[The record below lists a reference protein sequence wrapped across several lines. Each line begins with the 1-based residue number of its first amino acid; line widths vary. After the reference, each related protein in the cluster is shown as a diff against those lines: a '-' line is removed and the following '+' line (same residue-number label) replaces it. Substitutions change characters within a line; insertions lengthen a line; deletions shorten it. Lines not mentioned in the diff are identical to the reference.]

1 MIVNNQIK
9 QAFDTISSLKNKRNQ
24 KMQENKILNEDEIDL
39 RELFKTI
46 WDKRFFIIIFTFI
59 ITLISFIYVL
69 LKNPI
74 PVYEGKIYFEM
85 GEMKGETYGS
95 KLIENT
101 NDLASLINIT
111 FNENSSFSKEE
122 NPNALLKKGTTKILE
137 ITYFGENKDNIKNK
151 LEKIKEFIMVRHQK
165 LSNFYDIAVQTEQ
178 IGDIEI
184 SEEAINKP
192 KKALIVTVAFITGFI
207 LSIFLL
213 FFIQFI
219 QSIKRVLNSFYT

>member
-1 MIVNNQIK
+1 MQV
-9 QAFDTISSLKNKRNQ
+9 
-24 KMQENKILNEDEIDL
+24 QENKILNEDEIDL

-69 LKNPI
+69 LKNPT

-111 FNENSSFSKEE
+111 FNEIPST
-122 NPNALLKKGTTKILE
+122 GTNFHLAGIISPL
-137 ITYFGENKDNIKNK
+137 FLSLNIN
-151 LEKIKEFIMVRHQK
+151 V
-165 LSNFYDIAVQTEQ
+165 
-178 IGDIEI
+178 
-184 SEEAINKP
+184 
-192 KKALIVTVAFITGFI
+192 
-207 LSIFLL
+207 
-213 FFIQFI
+213 
-219 QSIKRVLNSFYT
+219 

>member
-1 MIVNNQIK
+1 MQ
-9 QAFDTISSLKNKRNQ
+9 L
-24 KMQENKILNEDEIDL
+24 QENKILNEDEIDL

-59 ITLISFIYVL
+59 ITLIFFIYVL
-69 LKNPI
+69 IKNPT

-122 NPNALLKKGTTKILE
+122 NPNALLKKDTTKILE

-165 LSNFYDIAVQTEQ
+165 LSNFYDIAVQTKQ
-178 IGDIEI
+178 IGDIKI

-219 QSIKRVLNSFYT
+219 QSIKKES

>member
-1 MIVNNQIK
+1 
-9 QAFDTISSLKNKRNQ
+9 
-24 KMQENKILNEDEIDL
+24 
-39 RELFKTI
+39 
-46 WDKRFFIIIFTFI
+46 
-59 ITLISFIYVL
+59 
-69 LKNPI
+69 
-74 PVYEGKIYFEM
+74 M

-178 IGDIEI
+178 IGDIKI
-184 SEEAINKP
+184 SEEAIND

-207 LSIFLL
+207 LSIFLV
-213 FFIQFI
+213 FFIQFMH
-219 QSIKRVLNSFYT
+219 SIKKES

>member
-9 QAFDTISSLKNKRNQ
+9 QAFDTIPSLKNKRNQ

-69 LKNPI
+69 LKNPT

-178 IGDIEI
+178 IGDIKI
-184 SEEAINKP
+184 SEESINKP

-219 QSIKRVLNSFYT
+219 QSIKKES

>member
-1 MIVNNQIK
+1 MK
-9 QAFDTISSLKNKRNQ
+9 
-24 KMQENKILNEDEIDL
+24 ENKILNEDEIDL

-69 LKNPI
+69 LKNPT

-111 FNENSSFSKEE
+111 FSKEE
-122 NPNALLKKGTTKILE
+122 NPNALLKKDTTKILE

-178 IGDIEI
+178 IGDIKI

-207 LSIFLL
+207 LSIFLV

-219 QSIKRVLNSFYT
+219 QSIKKES

>member
-69 LKNPI
+69 LKNPT
-74 PVYEGKIYFEM
+74 PVYEGILSVQIGEIQSENFGNKII
-85 GEMKGETYGS
+85 ETPQNLSYILEVEF
-95 KLIENT
+95 KV
-101 NDLASLINIT
+101 
-111 FNENSSFSKEE
+111 
-122 NPNALLKKGTTKILE
+122 NPNIAKGTTSILE
-137 ITYFGENKDNIKNK
+137 IKYSNEDKARIKTILEDVKNFIITKHENDTSFYKNK
-151 LEKIKEFIMVRHQK
+151 IMTK
-165 LSNFYDIAVQTEQ
+165 Q
-178 IGDIEI
+178 IGDIKI

-219 QSIKRVLNSFYT
+219 QSIKKES

>member
-9 QAFDTISSLKNKRNQ
+9 DAFDTISSLKNKRNQ

-69 LKNPI
+69 LKNPT
-74 PVYEGKIYFEM
+74 PVYEGILSVQIGEIQSENFGNKII
-85 GEMKGETYGS
+85 ETPQNLSYILEVEF
-95 KLIENT
+95 KV
-101 NDLASLINIT
+101 
-111 FNENSSFSKEE
+111 
-122 NPNALLKKGTTKILE
+122 NPNIAKGTTSILE
-137 ITYFGENKDNIKNK
+137 IKYSNEDKARIKTILEDVKNFIITKHENDTSFYKNK
-151 LEKIKEFIMVRHQK
+151 IMTK
-165 LSNFYDIAVQTEQ
+165 Q
-178 IGDIEI
+178 IGDIKI

-207 LSIFLL
+207 LSIFLV

-219 QSIKRVLNSFYT
+219 QSIKKES

>member
-69 LKNPI
+69 LKNPT
-74 PVYEGKIYFEM
+74 PVYEGILSVQIGEIQSEIFGNKII
-85 GEMKGETYGS
+85 ETPQNLSYILEVEF
-95 KLIENT
+95 KV
-101 NDLASLINIT
+101 
-111 FNENSSFSKEE
+111 
-122 NPNALLKKGTTKILE
+122 NPNIAKGTTSILE
-137 ITYFGENKDNIKNK
+137 IKYSNEDKARIKTILEDVKNFIITKHENDTSFYKNK
-151 LEKIKEFIMVRHQK
+151 IMTK
-165 LSNFYDIAVQTEQ
+165 Q
-178 IGDIEI
+178 IGDIKI

-207 LSIFLL
+207 LSIFLV

-219 QSIKRVLNSFYT
+219 QSIKKES

>member
-1 MIVNNQIK
+1 MIVNNEIK
-9 QAFDTISSLKNKRNQ
+9 DTFDTIPSLKNKRNQ

-69 LKNPI
+69 LKNPT

-178 IGDIEI
+178 IGDIKI
-184 SEEAINKP
+184 SEEAINEP
-192 KKALIVTVAFITGFI
+192 KTALIVTVAFITGFI
-207 LSIFLL
+207 LSIFLV

-219 QSIKRVLNSFYT
+219 QSIKKES